1 VGVEVAKIVR
11 PKYDTKHEQM
21 LAQEREYAMW
31 LQDQVESL
39 TRRIDVVRRLSW
51 VKRTTGKPK

>member
-1 VGVEVAKIVR
+1 MAKIVR